1 MCASTTVRFG
11 RKRRHCAF
19 CTTTPVAWSR
29 IPATG
34 LVLVRLTEAL
44 EQRDTLDEREWSWF
58 EIEDRLLDLVQTAQI
73 SEQQYVLLRRAILSP
88 TPVVSREL
96 IKTLRIVALACGWT
110 AAAEVR
116 RYQQRIQ
123 ASNIPPRRFVQF
135 IRTYHGEQEQDMN
148 KFDQMYSY
156 LSSVYRAY
164 QQQGL
169 DLLLH
174 DAVSLLMNVF
184 DCSEQDAQYVLKLF
198 IDDMAKAKRIN
209 WFDRFRR
216 N

>member
-1 MCASTTVRFG
+1 MCASTTVRSE

-110 AAAEVR
+110 VAAEVR

-135 IRTYHGEQEQDMN
+135 IRTHHSEQEQDMN

-169 DLLLH
+169 DLSLH